1 MSEFSRR
8 ALLTGVAGLA
18 TAHAAPAHAQAQ
30 PSLRGRDGWLFF
42 YWDDPVRM
50 DMGPPVAR
58 VTSLLKETTEIIQ
71 AKGIRVGLVVVP
83 AKSRV
88 YRDMLPTGH
97 PFPAEAEQRYASI
110 LAGLRQFCPLVP
122 DLVAAMAAHRRTRPD
137 DQLFFK
143 SDTHWTPAGAT
154 VAAAEVARQVQAAN
168 ILAASRA
175 PGMRLA
181 PPTIETRMRRD
192 LVEFLPPA
200 ERAAYPPERFSIRKP
215 QAAAGRGGLLD
226 EAASD
231 VAVVGPSFMAP
242 EYNFHAELSAAM
254 NRPVALHWRNQVTGP
269 FQTLLEY
276 LRSPVFQRERPKLL
290 LISITE
296 NAMGINPENRGA
308 YPETNMPGAAFVDG
322 VRQALA
328 RV

>member
-1 MSEFSRR
+1 MLDLSRR
-8 ALLTGVAGLA
+8 TLLAGAAGAFL
-18 TAHAAPAHAQAQ
+18 AAPALAQGQ
-30 PSLRGRDGWLFF
+30 QSLRGRDGWLFF
-42 YWDDPVRM
+42 FWDDPVRM

-58 VTSLLKETTEIIQ
+58 VTSLLKEATQLIE
-71 AKGIRVGLVVVP
+71 AKNIKVGFAVVP

-88 YRDMLPTGH
+88 YRDMLPPAH
-97 PFPAEAEQRYASI
+97 PFPAEAEQRYGAI

-122 DLVAAMAAHRRTRPD
+122 DLVAAMAAHRRARPD

-143 SDTHWTPAGAT
+143 ADTHWTPNGAA

-168 ILAASRA
+168 ILPASRM

-181 PPTIETRMRRD
+181 APVTETRMRRD
-192 LVEFLPPA
+192 LVEFLPA
-200 ERAAYPPERFSIRKP
+200 SERAAYPPERFSIRKP
-215 QAAAGRGGLLD
+215 PAAGGRGGLLD
-226 EAASD
+226 EATSD

-242 EYNFHAELSAAM
+242 EYNFHVELSAAM

-276 LRSPVFQRERPKLL
+276 LRSPTFQRERPKFLL
-290 LISITE
+290 MSITE
-296 NAMGINPENRGA
+296 NAVGINPENRGA
-308 YPETNMPGAAFVDG
+308 YPETNMSGAAFVDG

-328 RV
+328 RF